1 MKVAGTQ
8 DGSVVLAGTTC
19 MPDDRDRDIW
29 VYILDSGGKKIAEYL
44 FGGDGEEYSSAVHV
58 DDMGCIAIATSAP
71 NTANAHQTDKVQGWN
86 GIIVHICRLITA
98 SGSASTNNPAM
109 PRLVVAQA

>member
-1 MKVAGTQ
+1 MTVAGTQ

-44 FGGDGEEYSSAVHV
+44 FGEDGEGYSSAVRNLSTILGH
-58 DDMGCIAIATSAP
+58 
-71 NTANAHQTDKVQGWN
+71 
-86 GIIVHICRLITA
+86 
-98 SGSASTNNPAM
+98 STNAFSVAPPCSNSMHRRPPWM
-109 PRLVVAQA
+109 LLPPLLVRADVEG

>member
-1 MKVAGTQ
+1 MTVAGTQ

-44 FGGDGEEYSSAVHV
+44 FGEDGEGYSSAVHV
-58 DDMGCIAIATSAP
+58 DDKGCISIATHESKMINGRLKSP
-71 NTANAHQTDKVQGWN
+71 GKVIWIPQPGKS
-86 GIIVHICRLITA
+86 C
-98 SGSASTNNPAM
+98 SPAF
-109 PRLVVAQA
+109 AE